1 MKNKSNYL
9 IIFFISLFVIGLLLF
24 LFREK
29 LLSSLFT
36 PRQAIPTNGTKLI
49 SKESSLQDTE
59 VVAQNLDIP
68 WEIAFLQSGDLL
80 VTERSGKLLK
90 IGSETK
96 VIKEIEGVRH
106 VGEGGL
112 LGLTLHP
119 NFSVNNFIY
128 LYSTTQDSNG
138 ISNRVERYRFSN
150 DTLS

>member
-1 MKNKSNYL
+1 MVLLNIAS
-9 IIFFISLFVIGLLLF
+9 IFIGLLLL
-24 LFREK
+24 LFWGK
-29 LLSSLFT
+29 LRSFVFA
-36 PRQAIPTNGTKLI
+36 PRQAIPTNETKLTF
-49 SKESSLQDTE
+49 EQSSLQNIE
-59 VVAQNLDIP
+59 VITQKLNIP
-68 WEIAFLQSGDLL
+68 WEITFLQSGDLL

-128 LYSTTQDSNG
+128 LYSTTEYLTGSKDIAFQT
-138 ISNRVERYRFSN
+138 I
-150 DTLS
+150 L